1 MSQPTVDT
9 NLIAVSGPRSLVQTI
24 SRARVFINRQDIEW
38 KEGQI
43 ITSAEIRLY
52 NRQGEEVNSRLLN
65 MTINNVS
72 IDSVVVEMNILP
84 MMSFETSEL
93 VQVNGKAR
101 DGYEANIKITP
112 ETIWVAARQEV
123 LDQMGELT
131 LERNSINVDNL
142 DETTVVQLKVQ
153 KPSEDAILS
162 NDTVTVTIDVNPVE
176 P

>member
-1 MSQPTVDT
+1 M
-9 NLIAVSGPRSLVQTI
+9 QTI